1 MLASGGQRTENPPDL
16 GVGSVNLKEGDKM
29 LIALKDYAAMH
40 GRAHNSA
47 RRMAERGSFDTAVK
61 IAGVWLIDEKEPYPD
76 RRRKEQK
83 RRGVCVSAG

>member
-1 MLASGGQRTENPPDL
+1 M
-16 GVGSVNLKEGDKM
+16 KEGDKM

-47 RRMAERGSFDTAVK
+47 RRMAERGSFDPAVK

>member
-1 MLASGGQRTENPPDL
+1 M
-16 GVGSVNLKEGDKM
+16 KEGDKM

>member
-1 MLASGGQRTENPPDL
+1 MLLQPAAVIGGF
-16 GVGSVNLKEGDKM
+16 KI

-61 IAGVWLIDEKEPYPD
+61 IAGVWLIDDKEPYPD
-76 RRRKEQK
+76 HRRKEQK
-83 RRGVCVSAG
+83 RKGKD

>member
-1 MLASGGQRTENPPDL
+1 M
-16 GVGSVNLKEGDKM
+16 GSVNLKEGDKM
-29 LIALKDYAAMH
+29 LIALKDYATMH

-83 RRGVCVSAG
+83 RMGVCVSAG

>member
-1 MLASGGQRTENPPDL
+1 MPELLYFEICFMVQKETVLTAFLAIRCC
-16 GVGSVNLKEGDKM
+16 M

-61 IAGVWLIDEKEPYPD
+61 IAGVWLIDSEEPYPD
-76 RRRKEQK
+76 PRRVEPRW
-83 RRGVCVSAG
+83 GLFIF

>member
-1 MLASGGQRTENPPDL
+1 
-16 GVGSVNLKEGDKM
+16 M

-61 IAGVWLIDEKEPYPD
+61 IACAIASLQLFLALSKLWL
-76 RRRKEQK
+76 
-83 RRGVCVSAG
+83 